1 MRRHPNN
8 TYQVGDLVRLV
19 PGRCPS
25 SVSRLIES
33 YYSCS
38 LSGVVR
44 SINGEGVQVRL
55 DNGDCMWCRYYTIEH
70 AEPEIEFSSDDL
82 LFLVE
87 V

>member
-25 SVSRLIES
+25 SVSRLIEN
-33 YYSCS
+33 YYSGA
-38 LSGVVR
+38 LSGVVQC
-44 SINGEGVQVRL
+44 INGEGVQVRL
-55 DNGDCMWCRYYTIEH
+55 ENGDSMWCRYYTIER
-70 AEPEIEFSSDDL
+70 AEAEIEFSSDDL